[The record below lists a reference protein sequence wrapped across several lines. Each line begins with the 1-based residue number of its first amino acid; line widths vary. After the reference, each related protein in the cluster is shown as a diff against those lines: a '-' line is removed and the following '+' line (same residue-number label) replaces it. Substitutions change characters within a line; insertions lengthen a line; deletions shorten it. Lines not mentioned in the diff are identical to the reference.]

1 MITAVVR
8 DVKCAIEAEEQEF
21 NCWEVERDGRKKFG
35 GKGFNVGF
43 GGCVGV
49 C

>member
-8 DVKCAIEAEEQEF
+8 DVKCAVEAEEQKF
-21 NCWEVERDGRKKFG
+21 NCWKVERDGRKKFG
-35 GKGFNVGF
+35 GKGFNMGF